1 MDRFIG
7 QFQTATVFVVAAVF
21 VALWVLEPRIT
32 LRHPKRSRMER
43 LMVNAVLTALALGT
57 GAFVIVPWVFQL
69 MTWSAKNDFGLLHLF
84 NLWAPLKAI
93 MGFLLMDLSF
103 YYWHRVN
110 HAFPFFWRFHNVH
123 HVDPD
128 LDVSTS
134 FRFHF
139 GEVFYSSAFRS
150 LQILLLGISP
160 LNYVVY
166 ELGFQCATVFHHS
179 NLHLPIRVERWLNM
193 IIVTPRMHGIHH
205 SAVREETDSNF
216 SVIFRWW
223 DWVHGTLRLNIRQ
236 AEVVIGVPAY
246 MQPDDNRIVRL
257 LVLPFRKQRE
267 HWSLPD
273 GTEPQREPAASA
285 QTTLLA

>member
-32 LRHPKRSRMER
+32 LRQPKRSRMER
-43 LMVNAVLTALALGT
+43 LMVNAVLSALALGT

-69 MTWSAKNDFGLLHLF
+69 MTWSAKNGFGLLHLL
-84 NLWAPLKAI
+84 NLWAPLEAI
-93 MGFLLMDLSF
+93 MGFLLMDISF

-160 LNYVVY
+160 FHYVVY
-166 ELGFQCATVFHHS
+166 ELCFQCATVFHHS
-179 NLHLPIRVERWLNM
+179 NLRFPIRVERWLNM
-193 IIVTPRMHGIHH
+193 VIVTPRMHGIHH

-223 DWVHGTLRLNIRQ
+223 DWVHGTLRLNIKQ

-246 MQPDDNRIVRL
+246 LQPEDNKIVRL

-267 HWSLPD
+267 HWRLPD
-273 GTEPQREPAASA
+273 GTEPQRQPSASV
-285 QTTLLA
+285 QTTLSE